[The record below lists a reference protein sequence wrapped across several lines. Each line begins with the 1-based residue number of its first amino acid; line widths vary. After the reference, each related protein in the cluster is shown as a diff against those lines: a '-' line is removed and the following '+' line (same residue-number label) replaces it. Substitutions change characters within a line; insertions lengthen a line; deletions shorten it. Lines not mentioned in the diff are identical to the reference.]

1 MIAIMIPTNMLHENF
16 IMAGPV
22 CSFIVRTRIISS
34 IISISAIKLESFG
47 IESDGDR
54 NILASIIV
62 SFMYAA
68 SLGFTLLVILSAIWG
83 QYIKLR
89 FSGDFYASY
98 DKAGMIVVI
107 AVMAVTAIG
116 CFVRDR
122 LELV

>member
-1 MIAIMIPTNMLHENF
+1 MLGRGMIIYRALPAFL
-16 IMAGPV
+16 
-22 CSFIVRTRIISS
+22 R
-34 IISISAIKLESFG
+34 K
-47 IESDGDR
+47 D
-54 NILASIIV
+54 
-62 SFMYAA
+62 AA
-68 SLGFTLLVILSAIWG
+68 SLEFTLLVILSAIWG

-98 DKAGMIVVI
+98 DKVGMIVVI